1 MLDRPAQFVIDTH
14 ALWWYLNSSSRLS
27 PAAAAAFMLAA
38 TGNATLVVPAI
49 VVAEYHFLS
58 VKVREPVTPS
68 DLLLALAAVRG
79 VEFSALGQEQL
90 EFLDRLPEIPEMH
103 DRLIAADAVIRS
115 APLVTRDAL
124 LRASPQIET
133 IW

>member
-14 ALWWYLNSSSRLS
+14 ALWWYLNSSNRLS

-38 TGNATLVVPAI
+38 SGNATLIVPAI

-68 DLLLALAAVRG
+68 DLLLALTAVRG

-103 DRLIAADAVIRS
+103 DRLIAADAVIRG
-115 APLVTRDAL
+115 APLVTRDAAL
-124 LRASPQIET
+124 IASPQVDT